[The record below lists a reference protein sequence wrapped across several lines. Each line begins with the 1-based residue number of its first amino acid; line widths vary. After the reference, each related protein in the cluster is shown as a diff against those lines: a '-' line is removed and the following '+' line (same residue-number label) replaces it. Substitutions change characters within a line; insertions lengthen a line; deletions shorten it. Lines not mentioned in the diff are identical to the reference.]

1 MTVVGPV
8 AHFGWCTFLTCGKQR
23 FQQPGIPMSQTAN
36 RSMDLAT
43 WSLLLLLGF
52 IWGGS
57 FFFGRIAVQHVPP
70 MTLVLFRVA
79 LAAIALHLV
88 FGRLP
93 GFYQTLLSRWRE
105 LLVMGLINN
114 AIPFTLIFL
123 GQTEIGSGLAS
134 ILNAT
139 TPLWAVLVAQVFTT
153 DEKITAAKLIGC
165 ALGLAGM
172 VMLIGP
178 AALGIADSPLWAKLA
193 VVGAA
198 ISYGFAA
205 SFGKRF
211 KGISPR
217 VTATGQLTASTLI
230 MLPMAFIV
238 DRALDAAGA
247 ARRRHCRHSGA
258 GIGLHRLRL
267 SRLLPDPQ
275 RGRRHL
281 RLAGHASCAS
291 RRHPAGHPVSGRD
304 PLTHR
309 DAGPRPDCTRALV
322 TGQPAGHKTGRIGR
336 TALSG
341 LRGAGW
347 TQTA

>member
-1 MTVVGPV
+1 MEPASPARV
-8 AHFGWCTFLTCGKQR
+8 H
-23 FQQPGIPMSQTAN
+23 
-36 RSMDLAT
+36 
-43 WSLLLLLGF
+43 LG
-52 IWGGS
+52 
-57 FFFGRIAVQHVPP
+57 R
-70 MTLVLFRVA
+70 LVLLRPHRRAARSTHDIGAFRVA

-238 DRALDAAGA
+238 DRPWTLPVPPVDVIAAILALALVSTAFAYLVFFRILSVAGA
-247 ARRRHCRHSGA
+247 TS
-258 GIGLHRLRL
+258 
-267 SRLLPDPQ
+267 
-275 RGRRHL
+275 
-281 RLAGHASCAS
+281 AS
-291 RRHPAGHPVSGRD
+291 
-304 PLTHR
+304 
-309 DAGPRPDCTRALV
+309 LV
-322 TGQPAGHKTGRIGR
+322 TLLVPPAAILLGILFLGETLSLTETLGLGLI
-336 TALSG
+336 ALG
-341 LRGAGW
+341 LLSLDNRLGIKRGG
-347 TQTA
+347 

>member
-1 MTVVGPV
+1 
-8 AHFGWCTFLTCGKQR
+8 
-23 FQQPGIPMSQTAN
+23 MSQTAN

-79 LAAIALHLV
+79 LAAIALHLA

-93 GFYQTLLSRWRE
+93 GFYQTLASRWRA

-238 DRALDAAGA
+238 DRPWMLPVPPVDVIAAILALALVSTAFAYLVFFRILSVAGA
-247 ARRRHCRHSGA
+247 TS
-258 GIGLHRLRL
+258 
-267 SRLLPDPQ
+267 
-275 RGRRHL
+275 
-281 RLAGHASCAS
+281 AS
-291 RRHPAGHPVSGRD
+291 
-304 PLTHR
+304 
-309 DAGPRPDCTRALV
+309 LV
-322 TGQPAGHKTGRIGR
+322 TLLVPPAAILLGILFLGETLSLTETLGLGLI
-336 TALSG
+336 ALG
-341 LRGAGW
+341 LLSLDNRLGIKRGG
-347 TQTA
+347 

>member
-1 MTVVGPV
+1 
-8 AHFGWCTFLTCGKQR
+8 
-23 FQQPGIPMSQTAN
+23 MSQTAN

-70 MTLVLFRVA
+70 MTLVLFRVC
-79 LAAIALHLV
+79 LAALALHLA
-88 FGRLP
+88 FARMP
-93 GFYQTLLSRWRE
+93 GFYQTLVSRWRE

-114 AIPFTLIFL
+114 AIPFTLIFV

-211 KGISPR
+211 KTISPR

-238 DRALDAAGA
+238 DRPWTLPAPPFEVIAAMLALALVSTAFAYVVFFRILSVAGA
-247 ARRRHCRHSGA
+247 TS
-258 GIGLHRLRL
+258 
-267 SRLLPDPQ
+267 
-275 RGRRHL
+275 
-281 RLAGHASCAS
+281 AS
-291 RRHPAGHPVSGRD
+291 
-304 PLTHR
+304 
-309 DAGPRPDCTRALV
+309 LV
-322 TGQPAGHKTGRIGR
+322 TLLVPPAAILLGILFLGETLSL
-336 TALSG
+336 TEALG
-341 LRGAGW
+341 LGLIALGLLSLDNRLGIKRGG
-347 TQTA
+347 